1 MTLPRL
7 PSKVFLAPLA
17 GITDVAFRLRCLHY
31 GAGLVVIPMVNANA
45 IVRKNKA
52 TFDLLKT
59 AKEEKPKAVQLFGS
73 KIDVIKHAAKEVVQQ
88 TGADILDF
96 NMGCP
101 DTDIIRQG
109 AGAALLRRPA
119 KIKEIVETL
128 KSAVNVPVSVKIRI
142 GGSEKSINA
151 LKNSSVIEDAG
162 ADMIIVHGR
171 TVKQGYSGKA
181 DWNMIKKV
189 KDNVS
194 IPVVAN
200 GDVWDEE
207 SAKALFDATRADF
220 IMLGRGAMG
229 RPWIFEKIN
238 HFLKTGMKSDK
249 SYDHIDEFE
258 EYKKLAFRFD
268 LTKESKLRQQAA
280 NFTKGI
286 EGARKLRDEIMRS

>member
-1 MTLPRL
+1 MNLPKF
-7 PSKVFLAPLA
+7 PGKVFLAPLA

-52 TFDLLKT
+52 TLDLLKT
-59 AKEEKPKAVQLFGS
+59 SVHEKPKAVQLFGS
-73 KIDVIKHAAKEVVQQ
+73 KTDVIKQAAKDVVER
-88 TGADILDF
+88 TDADILDF

-101 DTDIIRQG
+101 DVDIIKQG
-109 AGAALLRRPA
+109 AGSALLKRPA

-181 DWNMIKKV
+181 DWDVIKKV
-189 KDNVS
+189 KENVS

-207 SAKALFDATRADF
+207 SAKALFDATKADF

-229 RPWIFEKIN
+229 RPWIFEKID
-238 HFLKTGMKSDK
+238 HFLKTGRKSDK
-249 SYDHIDEFE
+249 AYEYEAEFE
-258 EYKKLAFRFD
+258 EYKKLALRFD

-286 EGARKLRDEIMRS
+286 EGARKLRDEIMRN